1 MITLTSENAT
11 AQIDSLLEK
20 YPDLAITEASSSQ
33 IRLRGSIHVYRNAVG
48 FTVNHDYNIELLIP
62 IGSDQLPSVYETG
75 NNMDVKYQHRYRDGK
90 LCLETDTAIRLRFY
104 DGIVLLEWMDEFV
117 EPYFFSYEYYQ
128 RFGSFPFGERPHGF
142 EGMIDTYKEEFREH
156 DPKIVN
162 RLLKHIA
169 THQYRGYQLCPC
181 GSCKRLRDCHGKLLY
196 PYMTDQRKQE
206 IIASDVAFWKEDMN
220 RSEAAK

>member
-33 IRLRGSIHVYRNAVG
+33 IRLRGSIHVYRRAVG
-48 FTVNHDYNIELLIP
+48 FTVNHDYNLELLIP
-62 IGSDQLPSVYETG
+62 IDSDQLPSVYETD
-75 NNMDVKYQHRYRDGK
+75 NNFDVMYQHRYRDGK

-104 DGIVLLEWMDEFV
+104 EGIVLLEWMDEFV

-142 EGMIDTYKEEFREH
+142 EGMLDTYKGQFHESN
-156 DPKIVN
+156 PKIVIQF
-162 RLLKHIA
+162 LKHIA
-169 THQYRGYQLCPC
+169 AHEYRGHQLCPC
-181 GSCKRLRDCHGKLLY
+181 GSNEHLRNCHGKVLY
-196 PYMTDQRKQE
+196 PYMTDRRKQA
-206 IIASDVAFWKEDMN
+206 IVSLDITFWAEDIK
-220 RSEAAK
+220 RYDKTR